1 MEGKLEQLCSKL
13 NIEQE
18 RNAMITESYQNEKK
32 HLARTLKQVQS
43 EYLRKEDDFRR
54 LKTVTDQLRLVVA
67 SGSMI
72 L

>member
-43 EYLRKEDDFRR
+43 EYLRKEEDFRR

>member
-43 EYLRKEDDFRR
+43 EYVRKEEDFRR